1 LEPGEVVVQHVQR
14 HKMAGRVDLVAQRSL
29 DQFFKVPAQVVVVQ
43 VASVAQPQPARLA
56 LAGHAG
62 ILEARRQP
70 HLVLEV
76 LVLPVDSP
84 RPAFKLLAVA
94 VLAVESLLRVQL
106 QMATPEDES
115 LTFLRQ
121 RACLVAQPGQP
132 GVRVTVELDQQSR
145 RPTMGDKL
153 VDPAAVVEHLR

>member
-62 ILEARRQP
+62 ILEVLHLP
-70 HLVLEV
+70 HLALEV
-76 LVLPVDSP
+76 LAVPVDSP
-84 RPAFKLLAVA
+84 RPAFKLLVLA
-94 VLAVESLLRVQL
+94 VLAAESLLRVQL
-106 QMATPEDES
+106 QMATPEGES
-115 LTFLRQ
+115 LTFHHQLD
-121 RACLVAQPGQP
+121 CLLAQPGQP
-132 GVRVTVELDQQSR
+132 GVRVTVELD
-145 RPTMGDKL
+145 
-153 VDPAAVVEHLR
+153 